1 VNAEVF
7 KNYHAAM
14 ALLLADGATPSDC
27 RMTELPPEELLEN
40 LKTTGG
46 RERISNL
53 LDKPIGPVRWDEY
66 DAQLDA
72 LERIRGDAVCLWD
85 AAYPDYLHHVSQAPP
100 VVFYKGT
107 LDGVYRRGV
116 AIVGTRKPSA
126 PGAALARSLGRELA
140 SLGVPVVSGL
150 ARGIDS
156 AAHRGSID
164 GGGGGVA
171 VIGTGL
177 DVPYP
182 PENAELML
190 DVAAAGCVITEQR
203 MGMTAKSFVFPLRNR
218 LISAF
223 SHAVVVVEAGE
234 RSGAL
239 ITARWALE
247 QGRDVGAVPGFPG
260 NFRSRGTNRLLKQG
274 AFVVESV
281 SDISAAVPRL
291 APIFAG
297 APDPGSGKNDR
308 SDEASTERDDGDRR
322 RRAMR
327 AQSDADRL
335 IAALGKTPTDPDAL
349 AQHVDMDAATV
360 QRLLLHLEM
369 AGRVERDSLG
379 RYTVL

>member
-1 VNAEVF
+1 MF
-7 KNYHAAM
+7 KNYHAAL

-27 RMTELPPEELLEN
+27 WMLELEPEELLDD
-40 LKTTGG
+40 LRTSRG
-46 RERISNL
+46 RERIANL
-53 LDKPIGPVRWDEY
+53 LDKPIGQVRWDEF
-66 DAQLDA
+66 DKQLET

-85 AAYPDYLHHVSQAPP
+85 EAYPDCLYHVSQAPP
-100 VVFYKGT
+100 VVFYKGK

-116 AIVGTRKPSA
+116 AVVGTRKPSA
-126 PGAALARSLGRELA
+126 PGAAMARSLGRDLA
-140 SLGVPVVSGL
+140 AAGVPVVSGL

-171 VIGTGL
+171 VVGTGL

-190 DVAAAGCVITEQR
+190 EMAAAGCVVTEQR

-223 SHAVVVVEAGE
+223 SHAVVVVEAGG

-239 ITARWALE
+239 ITAKWALE
-247 QGRDVGAVPGFPG
+247 QGREVGAVPGFPG

-274 AFVVESV
+274 AFVVENV
-281 SDISAAVPRL
+281 SDITAAVPRL
-291 APIFAG
+291 ASVFASRSRPDSG
-297 APDPGSGKNDR
+297 EIDGPDAAPAAG
-308 SDEASTERDDGDRR
+308 EDGGWRG
-322 RRAMR
+322 RALR
-327 AQSDADRL
+327 LQKDADRVL
-335 IAALGKTPTDPDAL
+335 AVLGKTPTDPDAL
-349 AQHVDMDAATV
+349 ARHVDMDAATV

-379 RYTVL
+379 RYTTT